1 MSKIDYETIT
11 NYGEGEYTL
20 RETLEELEL
29 PMDLMEDDEVI
40 KAFEKGKVT
49 PFIDIMARGEEI
61 EVFSEIHG
69 ITLEKCEAWE
79 ATYKEE
85 IQVAKDEIK
94 KESKSAAQ
102 HISDPLTLGLLG
114 ILYQTDENKRNT
126 ADHET
131 IAINITDIVKDIK
144 KGNTNSLLTALTSQ
158 LLQMQNLNTL
168 IAMNITGQAGKDLDN
183 FQSLS
188 SLNIK
193 VNGEMRKTAM
203 ALNEIANPKRTTFVK
218 EATQNNFIQN
228 SEKKVENEN
237 KKQIAAPDEVIEEVE
252 IIEEKEKIK

>member
-11 NYGEGEYTL
+11 NYGEDEYTL
-20 RETLEELEL
+20 METLEELEL

-40 KAFEKGKVT
+40 KAFEKGKIT
-49 PFIDIMARGEEI
+49 PFIDLMARGEEI
-61 EVFSEIHG
+61 ESFLEIHG
-69 ITLEKCEAWE
+69 ITLKKCEDWKD
-79 ATYKEE
+79 TYKEE
-85 IQVAKDEIK
+85 IEAAKEKIK
-94 KESKSAAQ
+94 KESLSAAQ
-102 HISDPLTLGLLG
+102 QISDPLAMGVLG

-126 ADHET
+126 ADHKT

-158 LLQMQNLNTL
+158 LLQMQNLNIL
-168 IAMNITGQAGKDLDN
+168 IAMNITGQAGKQLDN

-188 SLNIK
+188 SLSIK

-203 ALNEIANPKRTTFVK
+203 ALNEIVNPKRTTFVK

-237 KKQIAAPDEVIEEVE
+237 EKQIASPDKIIEEVE